1 MVFVLATDEHGFSQ
15 ISGIRVSSVP
25 IRGPNMIA
33 KTEKNETFS
42 GAINLLQHKQTF
54 SAF

>member
-1 MVFVLATDEHGFSQ
+1 MPHINTDRK
-15 ISGIRVSSVP
+15 I
-25 IRGPNMIA
+25 

-54 SAF
+54 RAF